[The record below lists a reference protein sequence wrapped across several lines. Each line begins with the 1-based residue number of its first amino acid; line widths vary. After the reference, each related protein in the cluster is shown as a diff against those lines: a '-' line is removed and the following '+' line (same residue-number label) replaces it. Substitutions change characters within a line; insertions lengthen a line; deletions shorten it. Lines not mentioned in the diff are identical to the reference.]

1 MKKSAA
7 LAAVV
12 VIALAAAAAA
22 LAITYGEP
30 DNGRHPNVAAIIR
43 LRDDGAYR
51 ILCTGSLV
59 TDRYVLT
66 ASHCTSFVESLGQS
80 DIWVTFD
87 EHFTQSSKLIH
98 GTMITNPL
106 YNQRQSDPGDIA
118 LIRLDRKVTGIT
130 PVQLP
135 RAGLLDQMRAAGTLN
150 SSTQF
155 TSVGYGRQDP
165 KPAPGGITHDS
176 PMERWLA
183 IGTFT
188 ALDGVWLRIAQTQ
201 ATGDG
206 GTCNGDSGGPQFL
219 GGPSS
224 NLQASITITGDVQ
237 CYATNVDYRLDTP
250 EARAFLGQY
259 VPLP

>member
-1 MKKSAA
+1 MRTSAA
-7 LAAVV
+7 LTAIVLALVVAGTAV
-12 VIALAAAAAA
+12 
-22 LAITYGEP
+22 AITYGEP

-43 LRDDGAYR
+43 LRTTDNQFR

-59 TDRYVLT
+59 TPRYVLT

-87 EHFTQSSKLIH
+87 EHFSQSSTLIH

-106 YNQRQSDPGDIA
+106 FNHRQSDPEDIA
-118 LIRLDRKVTGIT
+118 LIRLDRPVNGVT

-135 RAGLLDQMRAAGTLN
+135 TAGLLDQMRAAGTLKG
-150 SSTQF
+150 TPF
-155 TSVGYGRQDP
+155 TSVGYGIQQP
-165 KPAPGGITHDS
+165 QPGKGGIVHDF
-176 PMERWLA
+176 PMERWQSV
-183 IGTFT
+183 GTFT
-188 ALDGVWLRIAQTQ
+188 TLDTVWLRLAQTQ

-219 GGPSS
+219 GA
-224 NLQASITITGDVQ
+224 NLQVSITITGDAQ
-237 CYATNVDYRLDTP
+237 CFATNVDYRVDTP

-259 VPLP
+259 ISLP